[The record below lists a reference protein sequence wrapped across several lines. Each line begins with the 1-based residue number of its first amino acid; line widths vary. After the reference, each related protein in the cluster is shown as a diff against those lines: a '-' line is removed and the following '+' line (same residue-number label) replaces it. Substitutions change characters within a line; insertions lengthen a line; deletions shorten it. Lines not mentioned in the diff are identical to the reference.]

1 MTGTSSDGIDP
12 ARIAI
17 LGGGVMGETLLTAL
31 IASGRRPVDLVVSE
45 KMPDRAEEL
54 RQRHG
59 VEVTDVASA
68 VQRAGVVLVVV
79 KPQDVPSVVAEI
91 APLVDPAAT
100 VVSLAAGVSIA
111 TYESA
116 LADGVAVVRA
126 MPNTP
131 ALVGEG
137 MFGVSPGAA
146 CDDTR
151 LAEAVAL
158 LETGGRVV
166 VVPEDQ
172 QDGVTAVS
180 GSGPAYVFYLAE
192 AMIDGGVAAGLDRV
206 TARALAEQTIR
217 GAAAL
222 LADTDDEPAEL
233 RRRVTSPHGTTH
245 AAISTFDDH
254 GVDAALR
261 AGVEAAARRSAELS
275 AS

>member
-100 VVSLAAGVSIA
+100 VVSLAAGVRIA

-192 AMIDGGVAAGLDRV
+192 AMIDGGVAAGLDRD

-222 LADTDDEPAEL
+222 LAGSDDEPAEL